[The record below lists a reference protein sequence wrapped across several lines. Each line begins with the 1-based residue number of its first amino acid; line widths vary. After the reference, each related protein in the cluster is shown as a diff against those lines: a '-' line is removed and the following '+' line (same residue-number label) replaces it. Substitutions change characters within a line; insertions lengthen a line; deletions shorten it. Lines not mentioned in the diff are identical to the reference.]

1 MKGEGKG
8 RKKQRKGKG
17 GDLAEEGRENAVAE
31 ERECKQCL
39 KKYSARYILFK
50 GGKDMIWGR
59 RKEKMFQRKEAGKN
73 VAEEGAGKDYY

>member
-50 GGKDMIWGR
+50 GGKDMI
-59 RKEKMFQRKEAGKN
+59 
-73 VAEEGAGKDYY
+73 